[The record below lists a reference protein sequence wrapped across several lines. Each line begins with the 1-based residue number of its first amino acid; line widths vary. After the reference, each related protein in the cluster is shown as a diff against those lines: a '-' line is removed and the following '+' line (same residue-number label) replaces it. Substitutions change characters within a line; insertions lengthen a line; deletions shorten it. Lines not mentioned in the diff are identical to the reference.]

1 MQRSSQLPDNIE
13 ELKALLSTQ
22 FAMVQAL
29 EDERNSIKI
38 ERDLLKAGKRDDSDE
53 INRLKLLISKLQRML
68 FGQKSEKLERQ
79 IDQLELELEDLYI
92 NQGERAQIIDQ
103 AQFSQPKAPRTPR
116 APRPPLPK
124 HLPREVQEILPTE
137 TDCPSCGGDFVRLG
151 EDVSEVLEF
160 VPAHFKVISI
170 VRPKMACRCCDT
182 IVQAP
187 APSPP
192 IARGYAGPGL
202 LAHVMVSKYLDH
214 LPL

>member
-1 MQRSSQLPDNIE
+1 MQISSQLPDNIE

-22 FAMVQAL
+22 FAMFQAL
-29 EDERNSIKI
+29 EDERNSIKT

-92 NQGERAQIIDQ
+92 NQGERAQIIEQ
-103 AQFSQPKAPRTPR
+103 AQAQPKPPRSPR

-124 HLPREVQEILPTE
+124 HLPREIQEILPTE
-137 TDCPSCGGDFVRLG
+137 TDCPSCGGDFARLG

-182 IVQAP
+182 IVQAQS
-187 APSPP
+187 PSRP
-192 IARGYAGPGL
+192 ITTGYACPSL
-202 LAHVMVSKYLDH
+202 LSHVMVSKYRDN
-214 LPL
+214 